1 MDTDEVLLGKINR
14 ATAALIVEEMA
25 VQKAQAELVSK
36 SKEVG
41 LLLLEAKKR
50 HTNVADFEA
59 FLKRVNGLKLSRA
72 YDLLRL
78 AGGRT
83 TDEELRQDA
92 RERQWKS
99 RAKKKLPRPEPKP
112 ISVTDPPVTESS
124 KQIPAPHRITESP
137 EVSIEQRR
145 ADNAR
150 LDEAAKGSAHYL
162 AEFRTACRDLLPK
175 ITDYQDQMAALT
187 FVQDTLKRLREG
199 AVGTSLRV
207 ARKETDD
214 GNNGTITNRTTAVD
228 CPRSPRG

>member
-83 TDEELRQDA
+83 TDEELRRDA
-92 RERQWKS
+92 RERKQKS
-99 RAKKKLPRPEPKP
+99 RAKKKLPPKAPSLPKPEPDTEP
-112 ISVTDPPVTESS
+112 PLSVTDPPVTELKRITQSPEIS
-124 KQIPAPHRITESP
+124 AAERRTQNAALDTEPEPTPLPDFDRSAEAKRKQRSGIALNEFTYACKDYLPRITE
-137 EVSIEQRR
+137 E
-145 ADNAR
+145 ADR
-150 LDEAAKGSAHYL
+150 QEALRIVTEMLADKKAK
-162 AEFRTACRDLLPK
+162 
-175 ITDYQDQMAALT
+175 AA
-187 FVQDTLKRLREG
+187 
-199 AVGTSLRV
+199 
-207 ARKETDD
+207 
-214 GNNGTITNRTTAVD
+214 
-228 CPRSPRG
+228 